1 MVSTEGPSFMVSFFK
16 MIDAGEQ
23 LILID
28 FRRYGLCKFWS
39 NFHFY
44 NCSSKGDGLEFK
56 RRFVKIKKMLNKIVY
71 KNPIDWLG
79 AQGAAAQITQKNF
92 QRMSLDTDE
101 NEQENIRME
110 EDTDLPD
117 LLSQT
122 IDWIQ

>member
-1 MVSTEGPSFMVSFFK
+1 
-16 MIDAGEQ
+16 
-23 LILID
+23 
-28 FRRYGLCKFWS
+28 
-39 NFHFY
+39 
-44 NCSSKGDGLEFK
+44 
-56 RRFVKIKKMLNKIVY
+56 MLNKIVY

-122 IDWIQ
+122 ID